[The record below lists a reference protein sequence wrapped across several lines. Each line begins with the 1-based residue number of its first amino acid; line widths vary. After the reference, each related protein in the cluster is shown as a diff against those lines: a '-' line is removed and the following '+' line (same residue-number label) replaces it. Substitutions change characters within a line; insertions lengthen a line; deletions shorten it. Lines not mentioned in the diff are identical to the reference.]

1 MDYLFFMR
9 IKNMVE
15 MAMRDMA
22 ALNLDKKR
30 KAMCFSDIIGSDL
43 DGSFRDSLTYLQT
56 SATSEIS
63 IGGQP
68 VSGGG

>member
-30 KAMCFSDIIGSDL
+30 KVMCFSDIIGTDI
-43 DGSFRDSLTYLQT
+43 DGSFKDSLTYL
-56 SATSEIS
+56 
-63 IGGQP
+63 
-68 VSGGG
+68 